1 MSKLH
6 LNRPTIITLYGFPGS
21 GKSFFGRQ
29 LAEELGAAHV
39 QGDRIRYELFETP
52 RYDKQENQVV
62 NHLMEYMA
70 EEFLRA
76 GISVVFDTNAAR
88 AAYRHQLR
96 GMARRA
102 KAQHVLIWLQIDIE
116 SSFLR
121 VVKRDRRKAD
131 DKYAAPLDR
140 AAFDDQVGQM
150 QNPVQTEDYIVISG
164 KHTFNTQRSAVAK
177 KLYDMGL
184 LTAADTSS
192 SMVKPELVNLVPQ
205 PIRGRTDLTRRNIFI
220 R

>member
-1 MSKLH
+1 MSKLQ
-6 LNRPTIITLYGFPGS
+6 LNRPTLITLYGFPGS
-21 GKSFFGRQ
+21 GKSFFARQ

-39 QGDRIRYELFETP
+39 QGDRIRYELFEAP
-52 RYDKQENQVV
+52 RYDKQENEVV
-62 NHLMEYMA
+62 THLMEYMA

-76 GISVVFDTNAAR
+76 GISVVFDVNASR
-88 AAYRHQLR
+88 AAQRHHLR
-96 GMARRA
+96 DLARRA
-102 KAQHVLIWLQIDIE
+102 KAQHSLIWLQIDIE
-116 SSFLR
+116 SAFAR

-140 AAFDDQVGQM
+140 SAFDDQIGQM

-164 KHTFNTQRSAVAK
+164 KHTFQTQRSAVAK

-184 LTAADTSS
+184 LSADATSA

-205 PIRGRTDLTRRNIFI
+205 PNRGRADISRRNIFI